1 MQLFN
6 HILIVF
12 ISVYTIDYYLQEGT
26 GRSFFSS
33 SSYCL
38 RPTSHSDRH
47 STTLAVSTV
56 QFARTLDRSPPSPC
70 TLSIGM
76 IGRETSSWKIV
87 VTVRGEVCASH
98 LHLFHSIVTPI
109 IVHWGTLVV
118 KETRSTCAVVHILR
132 DLKSIRHPFIKIFS
146 ACALESANNKMGVLG
161 MHWTRLNCDWDGLN
175 GEIYLLYLIIFSWL
189 LGEVWRYCYE
199 HETFYNSGKY
209 TVEHLYWEFL
219 EYSSHPPI

>member
-56 QFARTLDRSPPSPC
+56 QFARPLDRSPPSTAAIISLNVVNWDDWQGDKQLKNCCDRARRSVCKSFTFVSFDCHTDHCPLGNTGC
-70 TLSIGM
+70 EGDAIDLCRGADFARSQINSSPFHKNIFCMCIG
-76 IGRETSSWKIV
+76 ICE
-87 VTVRGEVCASH
+87 
-98 LHLFHSIVTPI
+98 
-109 IVHWGTLVV
+109 
-118 KETRSTCAVVHILR
+118 
-132 DLKSIRHPFIKIFS
+132 
-146 ACALESANNKMGVLG
+146 
-161 MHWTRLNCDWDGLN
+161 
-175 GEIYLLYLIIFSWL
+175 
-189 LGEVWRYCYE
+189 
-199 HETFYNSGKY
+199 
-209 TVEHLYWEFL
+209 
-219 EYSSHPPI
+219 